1 MTSEGDE
8 LQPLHRT
15 QSLAVQEQDQ
25 LNASGITQR
34 RDRVYL
40 RFTSN
45 PDDLNSFCRP
55 TFFPS
60 PHSRAREGRDYLKI
74 QCYRKVYVSIH
85 APARGTTKEPAK
97 PERLVNVSIHAP
109 ARGAT
114 AVDGRIT
121 LQARGFNSRAR
132 EGCDKDHD
140 QGRDDGGGFNSRAR
154 EGRDRARSAFRLPV
168 MLFQFTRP
176 RGARLY
182 PGGVLVQGGVSIHA
196 PARGA
201 TDGQPGRVEKIDVS
215 IHAPARG
222 ATDGRGRALDGPG
235 VSIHAP
241 ARGATPRREETGTS
255 LTSFNSRAREGRDPA
270 CQQRALVEQSFNS
283 RAREG
288 RDRACDADRQRHE
301 RFNSRAREGR
311 DFGVTKCSKRI
322 RGFNSRAREGRDI
335 DIRNPDNPRARF
347 NSRAREGRDVSSNDR
362 RRESTIVSI
371 HAPARGATAVEA

>member
-168 MLFQFTRP
+168 MLFQYTRP

-222 ATDGRGRALDGPG
+222 ATEPKRVKWCADGFNSRAREGRDRWSGPRSG
-235 VSIHAP
+235 WS
-241 ARGATPRREETGTS
+241 R
-255 LTSFNSRAREGRDPA
+255 SFNSRAREGRDSPA
-270 CQQRALVEQSFNS
+270 GGDGDE
-283 RAREG
+283 
-288 RDRACDADRQRHE
+288 
-301 RFNSRAREGR
+301 
-311 DFGVTKCSKRI
+311 
-322 RGFNSRAREGRDI
+322 
-335 DIRNPDNPRARF
+335 PDEFQFTRP
-347 NSRAREGRDVSSNDR
+347 
-362 RRESTIVSI
+362 
-371 HAPARGATAVEA
+371 RGARPRLSTTGTGRTKFQFTRPRGARPRL